1 MKMDSES
8 STHTRM
14 DSRSSHMYLQVWCG
28 VLTVAMVVMA
38 ALVIS
43 NHPKL
48 TEEEVST
55 LKPDNVSPTGPTA
68 VNSIVA
74 SPGSTPSYIQLIMF
88 HHNDSWQEAPPSC
101 RSCPLSLSNE
111 SIHFKKSSTYF
122 IYAQVN
128 FRKPKHL
135 GRGQRSVTL
144 KRNPT
149 NGRGELVL
157 VEGTFP
163 ETTVGS
169 VWVGKIVN
177 LSKGD
182 SVSLE
187 ITAEFAKDS
196 QLTFWGAFQLH

>member
-1 MKMDSES
+1 
-8 STHTRM
+8 M

-38 ALVIS
+38 ALLIS
-43 NHPKL
+43 IHPKS
-48 TEEEVST
+48 TEGEVST
-55 LKPDNVSPTGPTA
+55 LKPVNVSPTGPT

-74 SPGSTPSYIQLIMF
+74 PPGSIV
-88 HHNDSWQEAPPSC
+88 HHNDSWQESPPGC
-101 RSCPLSLSNE
+101 RSCPLFLSNE
-111 SIHFKKSSTYF
+111 SIHFKERSTYF

-128 FRKPKHL
+128 FSKHR
-135 GRGQRSVTL
+135 GTGQRTVIL

-149 NGRGELVL
+149 NGRGAHVL

-169 VWVGKIVN
+169 VWVSNIVD
-177 LSKGD
+177 LSEGD

-187 ITAEFAKDS
+187 ITTEFEKDS